1 MRTASLPPNAE
12 SSVDSML
19 ARACSIVRRPSHDQ
33 PSPDAVKLAGQI
45 LAVIDKRDP
54 ITAMH
59 ALLICMRTVD
69 MVGNPKNDITME
81 AKP

>member
-1 MRTASLPPNAE
+1 MTK
-12 SSVDSML
+12 
-19 ARACSIVRRPSHDQ
+19 

-45 LAVIDKRDP
+45 LAVIGNRDA

-59 ALLICMRTVD
+59 ALLICIRTVD

>member
-1 MRTASLPPNAE
+1 MTK
-12 SSVDSML
+12 
-19 ARACSIVRRPSHDQ
+19 

-45 LAVIDKRDP
+45 LAVIGKRDA

>member
-1 MRTASLPPNAE
+1 MNQPLPE
-12 SSVDSML
+12 
-19 ARACSIVRRPSHDQ
+19 
-33 PSPDAVKLAGQI
+33 AVKLAGQL
-45 LAVIDKRDP
+45 LAVIGKRDA

-69 MVGNPKNDITME
+69 MVGNPKNDITTE

>member
-1 MRTASLPPNAE
+1 MTK
-12 SSVDSML
+12 
-19 ARACSIVRRPSHDQ
+19 

-59 ALLICMRTVD
+59 ALLICVRTVE
-69 MVGNPKNDITME
+69 MVSNPKNDITME
-81 AKP
+81 SNP